1 MSRRPTVSPRIS
13 RPRRRP
19 RWSRRTPNLLITL
32 VVAIAIAWA
41 VGYVS
46 TGQAAPTIGWDT
58 AAPQTTAPP
67 TGGGP
72 ASGTTAP
79 ASTAPAPAA
88 PANSAPTYSGTEALA
103 LVAALPDAVW
113 NDDGSYAGN
122 RTALFG
128 DAWAFDFDQNGCD
141 TRNDILTRDL
151 VAAAVDP
158 ATCRV
163 YTGTLTDP
171 YTGETINFVR
181 GQDTSAAVQI
191 DHLLPLK
198 AVYATGGET
207 WTAEKRQALANDP
220 VNLLAVKGTENSSKS
235 DSLPSDWLP
244 GFYPD
249 VSDRHDQGQRVAWD
263 DLPADTSLQCWYIDK
278 LVPVFVA
285 YDLGVTPE
293 DRAAMTAVL
302 ETCPA

>member
-1 MSRRPTVSPRIS
+1 MSRRQPYRS
-13 RPRRRP
+13 RSTRTRRP
-19 RWSRRTPNLLITL
+19 VLLLLVIL
-32 VVAIAIAWA
+32 AGAVVAG

-46 TGQAAPTIGWDT
+46 SGVPQAWTGAQPTALPT
-58 AAPQTTAPP
+58 AQPTAQPVV
-67 TGGGP
+67 P
-72 ASGTTAP
+72 ATAL
-79 ASTAPAPAA
+79 S
-88 PANSAPTYSGTEALA
+88 SAEALA
-103 LVAALPDAVW
+103 LVAALPDAVYTD
-113 NDDGSYAGN
+113 NGSYAGN
-122 RTALFG
+122 REELFG

-151 VAAAVDP
+151 VGTDVDP

-163 YTGTLTDP
+163 FTGILTDP
-171 YTGETINFVR
+171 YTGETIDFVR
-181 GQDTSAAVQI
+181 GQDTSADVQI

-198 AVYATGGET
+198 AVYATGGEA
-207 WTAEKRQALANDP
+207 WSAEKREALANDP

-235 DSLPSDWLP
+235 DSLPSEWLP

-249 VSDRHDQGQRVAWD
+249 VSDRHDLGQRVVWD
-263 DLPADTSLQCWYIDK
+263 DLPADTGLQCWYIDK

-302 ETCPA
+302 ESCLD

>member
-1 MSRRPTVSPRIS
+1 MSRRQPYGSRPNRRRGTRGQSPR
-13 RPRRRP
+13 
-19 RWSRRTPNLLITL
+19 LLLLL
-32 VVAIAIAWA
+32 VVVGAIVAG
-41 VGYVS
+41 VGYFS
-46 TGQAAPTIGWDT
+46 TDAGDQPTAQPTAEATAQPAAPV
-58 AAPQTTAPP
+58 APV
-67 TGGGP
+67 P
-72 ASGTTAP
+72 ASGL
-79 ASTAPAPAA
+79 ASA
-88 PANSAPTYSGTEALA
+88 EALA
-103 LVAALPDAVW
+103 LVATLPDAVYT
-113 NDDGSYAGN
+113 DDGSYAGN
-122 RTALFG
+122 RQELFG

-151 VAAAVDP
+151 TGTDIDP

-163 YTGTLTDP
+163 YTGILTDP

-181 GQDTSAAVQI
+181 GQDTSADVQI

-198 AVYATGGET
+198 AVYATGGEA
-207 WTAEKRQALANDP
+207 WPAEKREALANDP

-235 DSLPSDWLP
+235 DSLPSEWLP

-249 VSDRHDQGQRVAWD
+249 VSDRHDLGQRVVWD
-263 DLPADTSLQCWYIDK
+263 DLPADTGLQCWYIDK

-302 ETCPA
+302 ESCTV